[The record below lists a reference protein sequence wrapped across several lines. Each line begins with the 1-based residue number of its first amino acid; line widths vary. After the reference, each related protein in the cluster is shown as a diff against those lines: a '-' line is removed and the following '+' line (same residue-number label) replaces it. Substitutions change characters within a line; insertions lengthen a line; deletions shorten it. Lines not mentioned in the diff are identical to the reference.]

1 MEFQDEKGR
10 RLDLIQDGVARLEEK
25 RDYRF
30 AVQLGE
36 AAREGWKAWFGE
48 LELEWDPSGTA
59 FVMRTG
65 HWVGSQSLRVQ
76 GPQGEQRLQVEV
88 RPRSEKLSGDAWA
101 HLLRDLDRW
110 LQGSTV
116 GREGGL
122 HGEVGFSGS
131 DTAGVAS
138 VLGELVPAFL
148 SALETL
154 LRAPRER
161 SVEHWTEAP
170 VHSVRQA
177 DRETLR
183 WLVRHPDVYQSVL
196 GRTEERRE
204 GREVLVP
211 RRAWRGDLDHAANRY
226 VVWLAGRVASRLR
239 ETGERLGKGLNQRK
253 SLDPDLKLW
262 CQGRIQRLAEG
273 AKALDALVHRP
284 PLGGLPSEPPS
295 DSALLTLADDP
306 AYARVHAFGQLF
318 LSPRFQ
324 LPEDEALL
332 KAPVRPSYELYE
344 LWTFLALQR
353 LLEEHL
359 PGAHWT
365 KEGVDR
371 LRFFDESPNGASFTA
386 HWPGRGRL
394 GLYFN
399 QPFPGFLTQKKEE
412 RWSISGARRPDLVV
426 TWRPEAGQGR
436 WLCLDAKYRT
446 GERNMAEAFE
456 SAHLYRD
463 ALRWRGL
470 GERGRCSGAVLLVPS
485 MDSETAPWFE
495 KDFRDE
501 HSVGAFC
508 LTPGQRPPAELVD
521 WFREQLGWDEPATSI
536 MTGSA

>member
-1 MEFQDEKGR
+1 MEFRDDKGR
-10 RLDLIQDGVARLEEK
+10 RLDLIQDGIARLEEK

-36 AAREGWKAWFGE
+36 AAREGWRAWFGE
-48 LELEWDPSGTA
+48 VELEWERSSAA
-59 FVMRTG
+59 FVVRTG

-76 GPQGEQRLQVEV
+76 GPQGEQRLEVEV
-88 RPRSEKLSGDAWA
+88 RPRPEKLSGDAWA
-101 HLLRDLDRW
+101 HLLRDLDVW
-110 LQGSTV
+110 LPGSTV

-131 DTAGVAS
+131 DIAGVAS

-148 SALETL
+148 SALEIL

-170 VHSVRQA
+170 VHAVRQA

-183 WLVRHPDVYQSVL
+183 WLVRHPDVCQNVL

-226 VVWLAGRVASRLR
+226 VAWLARRVALRLR
-239 ETGERLGKGLNQRK
+239 ETEERMGKGLNQRK
-253 SLDPDLKLW
+253 SLDPDLKRW
-262 CQGRIQRLAEG
+262 CEGRIQRLVEG
-273 AKALDALVHRP
+273 AEALEALVRRS
-284 PLGGLPSEPPS
+284 PLGTLSPEPPS

-318 LSPRFQ
+318 LSPRFK
-324 LPEDEALL
+324 LPEDDSVLE
-332 KAPVRPSYELYE
+332 APVRPSYELYE
-344 LWTFLALQR
+344 LWTFLALR
-353 LLEEHL
+353 KLLGEQL

-365 KEGVDR
+365 SEGVDR
-371 LRFFDESPNGASFTA
+371 LRFFDQNPNGASYTA

-399 QPFPGFLTQKKEE
+399 LPFPGFLTQKKDE

-426 TWRPEAGQGR
+426 TWRPETGQGR

-446 GERNMAEAFE
+446 GERNVAEAFE

-470 GERGRCSGAVLLVPS
+470 GERGRCAGAILLVPA
-485 MDSETAPWFE
+485 MDSDTAPWFE
-495 KDFRDE
+495 KSFRDE
-501 HSVGAFC
+501 NGVGAFC
-508 LTPGQRPPAELVD
+508 LTPGQSPPEGLIA
-521 WFREQLGWDEPATSI
+521 WFREQLQWDGSTPSI
-536 MTGSA
+536 TTGGA

>member
-1 MEFQDEKGR
+1 M
-10 RLDLIQDGVARLEEK
+10 
-25 RDYRF
+25 
-30 AVQLGE
+30 
-36 AAREGWKAWFGE
+36 
-48 LELEWDPSGTA
+48 
-59 FVMRTG
+59 
-65 HWVGSQSLRVQ
+65 
-76 GPQGEQRLQVEV
+76 
-88 RPRSEKLSGDAWA
+88 
-101 HLLRDLDRW
+101 
-110 LQGSTV
+110 
-116 GREGGL
+116 
-122 HGEVGFSGS
+122 GFSGC
-131 DTAGVAS
+131 DVAGVAA

-170 VHSVRQA
+170 VHAVRQA
-177 DRETLR
+177 NRETLR
-183 WLVRHPDVYQSVL
+183 WLVRHPDVCQSVL

-226 VVWLAGRVASRLR
+226 VAWLVRQVARRLHETAECMRKGRNR
-239 ETGERLGKGLNQRK
+239 RK
-253 SLDPDLKLW
+253 SMDPDLALW
-262 CQGRIQRLAEG
+262 CEGRIQRLVGG
-273 AKALDALVHRP
+273 ADALETLSRRE
-284 PLGGLPSEPPS
+284 PLATLSPEPPS

-324 LPEDEALL
+324 LPEDESLL
-332 KAPVRPSYELYE
+332 EAPVRPSYELYE
-344 LWTFLALQR
+344 LWTFLALR
-353 LLEEHL
+353 KLLGEHL

-365 KEGVDR
+365 SEGIDR
-371 LRFFDESPNGASFTA
+371 LRFFDQNPNGASYTA

-399 QPFPGFLTQKKEE
+399 LPFPGFLAQKKDE

-426 TWRPEAGQGR
+426 TWRPESGQGC

-470 GERGRCSGAVLLVPS
+470 GERGRCAGAVLLVPA
-485 MDSETAPWFE
+485 MDSDTAPWFE
-495 KDFRDE
+495 KSFRDE
-501 HSVGAFC
+501 HGVGAFC
-508 LTPGQRPPAELVD
+508 LTPGQSPPAGLVN
-521 WFREQLGWDEPATSI
+521 WFRKQLGWDEPSSATT
-536 MTGSA
+536 TGGA